1 MFRSLGR
8 GLARHPLFTV
18 IAWVVFTAIASAV
31 AFTPLFGKPLFE
43 LLESGHLTVG
53 DTDSDRVLKHA
64 EGVDDEGEAIL
75 LVMDGAG
82 VPEPGSDEAR
92 AIVALRD
99 EITALDPQM
108 EVADVIAIQD
118 GIAEIDEAMS
128 DARDDVDAQLEQ
140 ARTDAQ
146 AELDAQFAGP
156 QEQLNAQFAGP
167 QAQIDQLAQVSPEQA
182 AAAQAD
188 LDDQKAAAQAQLDE
202 QKAAAQAEVDSQLEQ
217 ARADADEELE
227 KNLAEPREKREEAV
241 EALGRLTATDESG
254 HVLIATLPA
263 NLSEDEQTAMHDE
276 VVSAMTAAEAGIAG
290 EGTANVFSE
299 TGLLDSIVEQVRA
312 DLVTGETVGLPIALL
327 LMVIIFGGLIAAGL
341 PLIGALTSILIG
353 LGGLWVLT
361 HIVSVDSF
369 VINIMSVIGLG
380 LSIDYGLLVVSRY
393 REEVQDKLEAAG
405 FDPEGTDI
413 GKHLA
418 GEKKE
423 KIHTII
429 RSAVEETVATAGRT
443 VVFSALTIAFSI
455 AGLLAMKAQL
465 LKVIS
470 VSGIFIV
477 LLAVITA
484 VTLIPALITLLGPV
498 LLRPSVIAKVPVLS
512 TISHKVSDRST
523 ERGVFSA
530 IARFVHRRPWPI
542 LIGVIA
548 ILAVLA
554 SPIAGMNLRSG
565 LADNLPHGT
574 QVRSAYLTLEG
585 KYVGLAGA
593 DMQILADA
601 PKEKVVDSDYV
612 ADLREKFGDGSV
624 EVDEAPDAT
633 ETIINVRTG
642 VDDPVSGEA
651 IDIML
656 EQRDI
661 TADGFDTWVGG
672 AAAMN
677 HDFNQQLADGLPLA
691 LAIVIVAV
699 FVLMF
704 LMTGSLLVPV
714 KAALINGFSLIA
726 SLGATVWIF
735 QGGHLGMD
743 QVPGLEAYVVAMVLA
758 FGFGLAMDYEVFLLA
773 RIKEYWDAGED
784 NDRAVELGL
793 QKSGRIIT
801 SAAVIIIAVFSGF
814 VFGDMRVIK
823 QTGIALAM
831 TVFVDASLVRMLLV
845 PATMTLLG
853 KWNWWAPK
861 PLARLYAKYGISE
874 H

>member
-1 MFRSLGR
+1 MFRNLGR
-8 GLARHPLFTV
+8 GLARRPKLTV
-18 IAWVVFTAIASAV
+18 IAWVVFVAMASAV
-31 AFTPLFGKPLFE
+31 AFTPLLGKPLFE
-43 LLESGHLTVG
+43 LLESGHLTVAG
-53 DTDSDRVLKHA
+53 TDSDKVLHHA
-64 EGVDDEGEAIL
+64 EGGDDDGESIL
-75 LVMDGAG
+75 LVIDGTG
-82 VPEPGSDEAR
+82 VPRPDSDSGR
-92 AIVALRD
+92 AVADLRD
-99 EITALDPQM
+99 KITALHDGI
-108 EVADVIAIQD
+108 EVTDVVAIQD
-118 GIAEIDEAMS
+118 GIDEIDKAVA
-128 DARDDVDAQLEQ
+128 DARSEVDEKLDQARADAQSQLEEQ
-140 ARTDAQ
+140 FAGPQ
-146 AELDAQFAGP
+146 QQLDAQFAGP
-156 QEQLNAQFAGP
+156 QAE
-167 QAQIDQLAQVSPEQA
+167 IDQLAQVSPERA
-182 AAAQAD
+182 AAAQAQ
-188 LDDQKAAAQAQLDE
+188 LDEQKAAAQAQLDE
-202 QKAAAQAEVDSQLEQ
+202 QKAAAQAEVDSQLATAEEE
-217 ARADADEELE
+217 ARAELE
-227 KNLAEPREKREEAV
+227 KNLEEPAAQRAEAEEG
-241 EALGRLTATDESG
+241 LQKITATDDSG
-254 HVLIATLPA
+254 HVLIASLPEGLGEEEETELH
-263 NLSEDEQTAMHDE
+263 NE
-276 VVSAMTAAEAGIAG
+276 VVDLMTAAESDIAPDG
-290 EGTANVFSE
+290 GANVFSE

-353 LGGLWVLT
+353 LGGLWILT

-393 REEVQDKLEAAG
+393 REEVQDRLEAAG
-405 FDPEGTDI
+405 FAADGSDL
-413 GKHLA
+413 GKHLT

-423 KIHTII
+423 KVHGIVQ
-429 RSAVEETVATAGRT
+429 SAVEETVATAGRT

-455 AGLLAMKAQL
+455 AGLLAMQAQL

-484 VTLIPALITLLGPV
+484 VTLIPALITILGPV
-498 LLRPSVIAKVPVLS
+498 LLRPSVIAKVPLLS
-512 TISHKVSDRST
+512 TLSAKVSDRST

-574 QVRSAYLTLEG
+574 QVRASYLTLES

-601 PKEKVVDSDYV
+601 PKDEVVDSTYV
-612 ADLREKFGDGSV
+612 ADLREKFGEKAV
-624 EVDEAPDAT
+624 EVNEAPEPS

-642 VDDPVSGEA
+642 VDDPVSSEA

-656 EQRDI
+656 DQRAI
-661 TADGFDTWVGG
+661 SADGFDTWVGG

-861 PLARLYAKYGISE
+861 PLAKLYAKYGISE